1 MKDRKNTAG
10 PEKRQG
16 GGDKFIVMFDGQALC
31 VAFPPPL
38 PPPLTFFFFFFN
50 ESGLKLLMLPDSR
63 FVIKMSAGS
72 SPAQR
77 LG

>member
-31 VAFPPPL
+31 VAFFPPSSSFN
-38 PPPLTFFFFFFN
+38 FFFF
-50 ESGLKLLMLPDSR
+50 
-63 FVIKMSAGS
+63 
-72 SPAQR
+72 
-77 LG
+77 